1 MNLEEK
7 AVALFNQ
14 GYNCS
19 QSVFCAYADEY
30 DIPLQQAA
38 KISSSF
44 GGGMGHLGETCGAL
58 TGAFMALGLGYGN
71 GEVVDKATKERHYQA
86 IKELGE
92 AFKAAKGSTRC
103 DDLLATNQQRA
114 TIVVDGVTVKAC
126 EHLVRQAVRLVE
138 EYRFTQKQN
147 D

>member
-30 DIPLQQAA
+30 DIPLPQAA

-71 GEVVDKATKERHYQA
+71 GAVVEKSVKEKHYQA
-86 IKELGE
+86 VKELGE
-92 AFKAAKGSTRC
+92 AFRNAKGSTKC
-103 DDLLATNQQRA
+103 DDLLAANQQRA
-114 TIVVDGVTVKAC
+114 TVIVDGVPVKAC

-138 EYRFTQKQN
+138 EYRFAQKHN